1 MGLLN
6 DVAEL
11 KDTANGIA
19 STLETNRTLRATQ
32 ATGLQTTNER
42 LTSIEMTLNGGS
54 GIGAGGPWEKEG
66 LVHKVDQITALL
78 TGFKRTLTWVVR
90 TAFGAIVV
98 GCIGAW
104 LVHLGVIAKAASLH

>member
-19 STLETNRTLRATQ
+19 STLETNRTLIATQ

-42 LTSIEMTLNGGS
+42 LTSIEMTLNGG
-54 GIGAGGPWEKEG
+54 
-66 LVHKVDQITALL
+66 
-78 TGFKRTLTWVVR
+78 
-90 TAFGAIVV
+90 
-98 GCIGAW
+98 
-104 LVHLGVIAKAASLH
+104 